1 MPPPMLSSRQR
12 RFLTWPLL
20 PPKTHKTK
28 TFENRHLT
36 PDTAREPARCEVSK
50 ALDRTV
56 LGKDGLSL
64 FQMRSEALLCLG
76 TREPKHLERCGGVKD
91 WAVHAKPIVK
101 RVFGPTDCALRAV
114 GQAFGCLKR
123 SLLQIHI
130 VHTKLNTLP
139 WPNHTAGAK

>member
-20 PPKTHKTK
+20 PPKTHRTK

-76 TREPKHLERCGGVKD
+76 TRGHQMPRDKTLLVSRTIRDVGKSLV
-91 WAVHAKPIVK
+91 
-101 RVFGPTDCALRAV
+101 RRAHCDSHPL
-114 GQAFGCLKR
+114 GREMRKCT
-123 SLLQIHI
+123 S
-130 VHTKLNTLP
+130 
-139 WPNHTAGAK
+139 GATYT